1 MELCSIMGLG
11 IRHDG
16 SHWWQLTVA
25 IEGGLIWWTDW
36 LDGCLKGLRW
46 TLSDKF
52 RLVSVLF
59 GVFVPLR
66 SCLNRPVS
74 QGRIRDSH
82 SSFFDHYCFHDPTNQ
97 KDLC

>member
-1 MELCSIMGLG
+1 MTAAIGG
-11 IRHDG
+11 N
-16 SHWWQLTVA
+16 HWWQLTVA

-36 LDGCLKGLRW
+36 LDGCLKRLRW

-66 SCLNRPVS
+66 
-74 QGRIRDSH
+74 
-82 SSFFDHYCFHDPTNQ
+82 
-97 KDLC
+97 